1 MIGEIVTAAPDAS
14 PAPVAISGA
23 GPVGMCLAIDLAL
36 RGVPSVLLERRANDR
51 KSVARANMT
60 NVRSMEHFRRWG
72 IADAL
77 RANDPVS
84 PLVERDVAFVTR
96 LNGHLIQRFSR
107 AYEWAE
113 RLPIASEVAEW
124 APNEAIEKT
133 LRDRVETLSLIDF
146 RSEHEVQSFTQDA
159 DGVTVTVTT
168 PRGEESIVASYLVA
182 AEGSRSRLRSEILNV
197 RMEGKPNL
205 ARSFLWHL
213 RAPQLAELW
222 KASPMAS
229 MLLFYNED
237 RNCDSL
243 VPQSGTDHWA
253 YFCSPVPDHVDGDD
267 WAACRQMLFR
277 AIGQEFDVE
286 PLDGGTFMTHSM
298 QAPRFDFGRVLLA
311 GDAAHLVSPM
321 GGFGMNIGI
330 GDAADLGWKLAALI
344 EGWGGPM
351 LLPSYSIERGEAA
364 RFILDG
370 CERNQ
375 AVGARELVRAGIEDD
390 GPAGDTVRAQVAEDI
405 QTQKSR
411 QFKRMGGQLGYRY
424 SSSPI
429 IVRDGAEEPPPSFE
443 DYVPS
448 AAPGNRAPH
457 HWLKDGSS
465 LYDRLGPGF
474 TLLLLDDI
482 DADPIRRSATA
493 RRIPLSLLTLDE
505 PDLTA
510 LRRLYGAKAA
520 IIRSDHH
527 VAWRGDRLPDSVDG
541 LLDVITG
548 AKAWI
553 AS

>member
-1 MIGEIVTAAPDAS
+1 MA
-14 PAPVAISGA
+14 
-23 GPVGMCLAIDLAL
+23 LAIDLAL
-36 RGVPSVLLERRANDR
+36 RGVPSVLFERRAQDQR
-51 KSVARANMT
+51 IVARANMT

-72 IADAL
+72 VADAL

-84 PLVERDVAFVTR
+84 PLVQRDVAFVTR
-96 LNGHLIQRFSR
+96 LSGHPILRFPS
-107 AYEWAE
+107 AYEWSE

-133 LRDRVETLSLIDF
+133 LRDRVETLPLIDLRF
-146 RSEHEVQSFTQDA
+146 ENEVQSFEQHA
-159 DGVTVTVTT
+159 DSVTVTVST
-168 PRGEESIVASYLVA
+168 PQGVESIVASYLVA
-182 AEGSRSRLRSEILNV
+182 AEGSRSRIRGEILNV

-213 RAPQLAELW
+213 RAPRLAELW
-222 KASPMAS
+222 KASPMVS

-237 RNCDSL
+237 RNGDSL
-243 VPQSGTDHWA
+243 VPQSGTDYWA
-253 YFCSPVPDHVDGDD
+253 YFCSPVPDDIDGDD
-267 WAACRQMLFR
+267 WEACRQMLFR
-277 AIGQEFDVE
+277 AVGEEFEVE

-344 EGWGGPM
+344 QGWGGPM

-364 RFILDG
+364 RFILEG

-375 AVGARELVRAGIEDD
+375 AVGARELVRDGIEDD
-390 GPAGDTVRAQVAEDI
+390 GPVGDAIRAQVAEDI
-405 QTQKSR
+405 KVQKSR

-429 IVRDGAEEPPPSFE
+429 IVRDGTGEPPPSFE

-457 HWLKDGSS
+457 RWLKDGSS
-465 LYDRLGPGF
+465 LYDHLGMGI
-474 TLLLLDDI
+474 TLLVLGELDVDSMRQ
-482 DADPIRRSATA
+482 ASEA
-493 RRIPLSLLTLDE
+493 RGIPFEVLTVEE
-505 PDLTA
+505 PDLSE
-510 LRRLYGAKAA
+510 LLELYGAKAA

-527 VAWRGDRLPDSVDG
+527 VAWRGDRLPDDVDG

-548 AKAWI
+548 SKAWVPTNQ
-553 AS
+553 SN